1 MLFDKMTGRQNDL
14 EPKFFFFFVS
24 SKQKFDINF
33 DRVEAVMAPVNY
45 LDCYTFQFAEPRG
58 LEI

>member
-1 MLFDKMTGRQNDL
+1 MTGRQNDL
-14 EPKFFFFFVS
+14 ETKFFFFFVS
-24 SKQKFDINF
+24 SKQKFDIDF